1 MTSNYSAFAPGDFTW
16 IDICP
21 DYKPMGWS
29 KESDIQMFTPAY
41 QAVDSVPG
49 GWDFLKNDEP
59 GDGGF
64 MYGKCKD
71 TETQSK
77 IEAAILQRDG
87 GHSGASFGLTVR
99 VMQLIA
105 KKGWEAFIRRS
116 WPSYN
121 PAPAGTP
128 PSSNILSE
136 FDTFIQNI
144 EKDSVARATIPDFE
158 EQLNGLKQF
167 SKGEISYFEMRSRYG

>member
-1 MTSNYSAFAPGDFTW
+1 MNSNYSAFAPGDFTW

-21 DYKPMGWS
+21 NYKPMGWS
-29 KESDIQMFTPAY
+29 KDFDKETFTSAY
-41 QAVDSVPG
+41 LAVDSVPG
-49 GWDFLKNDEP
+49 GWDFLKIDEP
-59 GDGGF
+59 GEGGF
-64 MYGKCKD
+64 MFGKCKD
-71 TETQSK
+71 SETQSK
-77 IEAAILQRDG
+77 IEAAILQRDS

-105 KKGWEAFIRRS
+105 KGGWEAFIRRS

-121 PAPAGTP
+121 PSSENR

-136 FDTFIQNI
+136 LDKFIQNM
-144 EKDSVARATIPDFE
+144 EKNSHARATIPDFD